1 MSEPIISSVN
11 TLLCYLFSARGLL
24 MEHDCHFDV
33 FLPES
38 VRKTV
43 VGGCISDFVSFRY

>member
-24 MEHDCHFDV
+24 MGHDGHFDV

-38 VRKTV
+38 VRTV
-43 VGGCISDFVSFRY
+43 VGGCISDFVSFCY